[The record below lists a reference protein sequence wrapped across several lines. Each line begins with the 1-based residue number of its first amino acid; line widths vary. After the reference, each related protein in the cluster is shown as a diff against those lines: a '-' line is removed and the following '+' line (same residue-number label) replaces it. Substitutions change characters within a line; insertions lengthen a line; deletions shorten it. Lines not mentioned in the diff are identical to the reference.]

1 MNCFGVSTGACMAGL
16 VVVVVVVLLPKEEN
30 SRNVVVVAVVGN
42 YECAGHGGGRT
53 IEIQ

>member
-1 MNCFGVSTGACMAGL
+1 MKCFGVSTGTCMAGL
-16 VVVVVVVLLPKEEN
+16 VVVVLLLLLLKEEN

-42 YECAGHGGGRT
+42 YVCAGDCGGKT